1 MSSLTRFDKDG
12 IELIINTTTGESF
25 ASVSGYARM
34 VGKQESTI
42 RSRVQRMSEGERN
55 TLTKTAE
62 IHTPGGT
69 QGGRLLGEELIVQWL
84 PQDNADMASKVMR
97 LGVRV
102 FMHKVAGYEIK
113 STAVDLNNPPELIA
127 ARQCVEIYQNL
138 EQFNPRLAQLFTD
151 KLANRVVHGEN
162 TLPEADRLMGVVEIA
177 EDMGLKVPPN
187 FASSLGRYVSQRC
200 ESVAK
205 VEKRLVNGRWCDTKL
220 YPTGNEYVKG
230 AIVEYLRAKE
240 IA

>member
-1 MSSLTRFDKDG
+1 MSTLAQLFGTYNQVEIRWNKNLDNPVWVAKDVCDVLEIKNNRDALTSLDSDEKDVVK
-12 IELIINTTTGESF
+12 
-25 ASVSGYARM
+25 AD
-34 VGKQESTI
+34 
-42 RSRVQRMSEGERN
+42 
-55 TLTKTAE
+55 
-62 IHTPGGT
+62 TPGGT
-69 QGGRLLGEELIVQWL
+69 QELAGVTEPGLYRLIFKSRKDGAKAFQRWVFHEVL
-84 PQDNADMASKVMR
+84 PQIRKT
-97 LGVRV
+97 G
-102 FMHKVAGYEIK
+102 GYQK
-113 STAVDLNNPPELIA
+113 PVVDLNNPPELIA

-138 EQFNPRLAQLFTD
+138 ENFNPRLAQLFTD
-151 KLANRVVHGEN
+151 KLANRVVYGEN

-177 EDMGLKVPPN
+177 EEMGLKVPPN

-220 YPTGNEYVKG
+220 YPIGNEYVKG